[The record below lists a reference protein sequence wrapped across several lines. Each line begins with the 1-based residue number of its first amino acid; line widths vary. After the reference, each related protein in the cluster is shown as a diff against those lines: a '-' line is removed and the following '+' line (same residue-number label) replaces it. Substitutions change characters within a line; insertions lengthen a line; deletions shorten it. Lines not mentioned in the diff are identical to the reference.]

1 MCYTC
6 CVIAW
11 CTEKPWKFLMP
22 CRYFSP
28 DRISS
33 QKICIVN
40 SPVSLLHVCTPSFS
54 SIMLRILPVYF
65 NQYWPV
71 LSTLII
77 YNTSFFSKMISFLS
91 NRQWSISLF
100 FIKNYLFI
108 LSFSSTTLRLHCPFI
123 EMISLF
129 CLFHRQWSLY
139 LVIFIDIN

>member
-77 YNTSFFSKMISFLS
+77 YNTSFFLKWSVFFLIDNDQFPCFSSKIICLYCRFRQQRSVYIVLS
-91 NRQWSISLF
+91 LKWSVYFAF
-100 FIKNYLFI
+100 FIDND
-108 LSFSSTTLRLHCPFI
+108 PFT
-123 EMISLF
+123 
-129 CLFHRQWSLY
+129 
-139 LVIFIDIN
+139 